1 LRTLSTRQRKVHCQ
15 VLFILHLKNQ
25 QISISNLKKAYELTI
40 MTRFP
45 TEHRTLISTS
55 MENRYRMLRLVMRAT
70 LDVFV
75 GFLLEKGDGLSECLF
90 SK

>member
-1 LRTLSTRQRKVHCQ
+1 
-15 VLFILHLKNQ
+15 
-25 QISISNLKKAYELTI
+25 

-75 GFLLEKGDGLSECLF
+75 GFLLKEGRWLCEGFVINMSYHLPRVEHEF
-90 SK
+90 